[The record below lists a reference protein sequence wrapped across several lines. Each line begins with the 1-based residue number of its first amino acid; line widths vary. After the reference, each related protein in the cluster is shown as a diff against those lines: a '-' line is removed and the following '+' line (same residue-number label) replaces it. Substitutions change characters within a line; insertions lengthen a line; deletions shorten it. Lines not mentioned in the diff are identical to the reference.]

1 MQFRAKQIAPPKDWV
16 TFENLC
22 HAIFK
27 VVWKDPLAQKNGRL
41 GQAQHGV
48 DVFNS
53 PTALRGTFHG
63 VQCKGKEAAY
73 GSKPTITELR
83 KEILK
88 AEGFKPALTHWIF
101 ATTAPSDAVLQQAAR
116 EISVARR
123 SQGKFTVDVLGWDE
137 ILALLAEAP
146 NVIEEFYPEHSDNM
160 PAVLET
166 LRALPSR
173 DETARLIRA
182 IEKLGAAVDLDQTM
196 RTRPRGAWQAVLFDR
211 SRDLGPALLGLPLGP
226 SDAVACPRLLEAD
239 MLVAQLKTAFAARIV
254 GEPGVGKSIG
264 SYQAALTLTANG
276 YEVLR
281 LDDPQ
286 ARDIR
291 LEQAEPRRRRL
302 FLIDDAH
309 LMPSHV
315 LKALE
320 QDATADSLVLSTH
333 SASEKTVA
341 YRGSIVVDPKRAV
354 KTIAAALRG
363 NLPNTLRAVR
373 RADDQIGE
381 HMLADDL
388 VQRIDHAENTAD
400 RPWQFCFILGG
411 GWRRAGQAADSARA
425 ARADIVLA
433 VVALHQL
440 ASRDARTPS
449 SVIAGLCRDAG
460 MEAATVH
467 QALTW
472 LKVERLILSTND
484 CRCPHQRFAAV
495 VLKQILAARDK
506 EERLLIGTIANN
518 ILGSKNY
525 PLAGL
530 RVLLHELR
538 FPDPRYVW
546 AWLVQSTTVS
556 AVAARCWEI
565 ETGEERLDAALTL
578 VELAGYSTNWSRDF
592 IADHVELFAR
602 WISESGNSGY
612 GLGQLLTS
620 VSRADADLAKAIVS
634 ASDPVA
640 VAQSYSQVTTETVY
654 AMCELALS
662 IRNVGAA
669 TWNANMLTAL
679 DRAALLQ
686 IVERWTFPEHV
697 SLVSRLCYS
706 MTAWDEDLALT
717 MVERFVPAMQ
727 RALTRN
733 AFEGFESLDDLPMHV
748 LRIFDPLRVF
758 IGQHRPDKRRWAIGR
773 SMCATID
780 PATVASQLSTVRKRD
795 FQTAASFLIFLSKC
809 SPKKFLSV
817 VSHVDWTWLASAIG
831 DDWANLPH
839 ETEVLLGVLS
849 SQRQTQAMVTSFL
862 AQNLDRIVKLPPR
875 LALIAPEVA
884 IQHIER
890 GREIRLASHHMDWRY
905 GGIALAVIA
914 DTRPELV
921 EVASSPY
928 ERNLTND
935 FSAPNS
941 SFIDGAALFIWVLR
955 NRAPQ
960 LLTRVLT
967 QLNVDEAERGL
978 ADCFAKGGEPG
989 RAAALL
995 VDAALEIPGKIGDM
1009 AKRLRTR
1016 FPAASRPSEKPPI
1029 MGFRRA
1035 GRSRTKQ

>member
-73 GSKPTITELR
+73 GSKATISELEA
-83 KEILK
+83 EILK

-116 EISVARR
+116 EISVER
-123 SQGKFTVDVLGWDE
+123 SSQSKFTIDVLGWDE
-137 ILALLAEAP
+137 IQALLADAP
-146 NVIEEFYPEHSDNM
+146 NVIDEFYPEHSDNM
-160 PAVLET
+160 PAVLEA

-173 DETARLIRA
+173 DETARIVRM
-182 IEKLGAAVDLDQTM
+182 IEKLGAAVDLDQTI
-196 RTRPRGAWQAVLFDR
+196 RARPRGVWQAVSFDR

-226 SDAVACPRLLEAD
+226 SDAIACPRLLEAD
-239 MLVAQLKTAFAARIV
+239 LLVAQLKMAFAARIV

-264 SYQAALTLTANG
+264 SYQAALTLAAHG

-286 ARDIR
+286 AQDVR
-291 LEQAEPRRRRL
+291 LEQAEPRIRRL

-309 LMPSHV
+309 LMSSQV

-320 QDATADSLVLSTH
+320 HDATADSLVLSTH
-333 SASEKTVA
+333 SASEKTAA

-354 KTIAAALRG
+354 TTIAAALRG
-363 NLPNTLRAVR
+363 DLPNTLRAVR
-373 RADDQIGE
+373 RADDHIGE
-381 HMLADDL
+381 HMMAEDL
-388 VQRIDHAENTAD
+388 VQRIDHAENTSD

-411 GWRRAGQAADSARA
+411 GWRRAGRAADSARA
-425 ARADIVLA
+425 AHADIVLA

-440 ASRDARTPS
+440 TSRDARTPS
-449 SVIAGLCRDAG
+449 SVIAALCRDAG
-460 MEAATVH
+460 MEAATIH
-467 QALTW
+467 RALTW
-472 LKVERLILSTND
+472 LEGERLLLSTAD

-518 ILGSKNY
+518 ILCNRNY

-538 FPDPRYVW
+538 FPDPKYIW
-546 AWLVQSTTVS
+546 AGLVQPTTVS

-578 VELAGYSTNWSRDF
+578 AELVGYSTSWSRDF
-592 IADHVELFAR
+592 IAGHVEQLAR
-602 WISESGNSGY
+602 WISAPGNTGY
-612 GLGQLLTS
+612 GLGQLLSS
-620 VSRADADLAKAIVS
+620 VSQADADLAKEIIS
-634 ASDPVA
+634 SSDPVA
-640 VAQSYSQVTTETVY
+640 VAQSYSQVTPET
-654 AMCELALS
+654 AFGMCELMLR
-662 IRNVGAA
+662 IGNVRKE
-669 TWNANMLTAL
+669 TWNAQMLGAL
-679 DRAALLQ
+679 DPAALLQ
-686 IVERWTFPEHV
+686 IVERWTLPEHV
-697 SLVSRLCYS
+697 FLVSRLCYS
-706 MTAWDEDLALT
+706 MTVWDEDLALT
-717 MVERFVPAMQ
+717 MVERFVPAVQ
-727 RALTRN
+727 RALARN

-748 LRIFDPLRVF
+748 LRIYDPLGIFV
-758 IGQHRPDKRRWAIGR
+758 GKHRPDKRRWAIGR
-773 SMCATID
+773 SMCANID
-780 PATVASQLSTVRKRD
+780 SATVASQLSTVRKRD

-817 VSHVDWTWLASAIG
+817 VLQVDWTWLASAIG

-849 SQRQTQAMVTSFL
+849 SQRQTQAMVASFL
-862 AQNLDRIVKLPPR
+862 LQNMDRIVKLPPR
-875 LALIAPEVA
+875 LVLIAPEVA

-890 GREIRLASHHMDWRY
+890 GRQIRLASYHMDWRY

-921 EVASSPY
+921 EVASSPF
-928 ERNLTND
+928 ESD
-935 FSAPNS
+935 FAKHFSAPNS
-941 SFIDGAALFIWVLR
+941 SFLDGAAFFIWVLGE
-955 NRAPQ
+955 RAPQ

-967 QLNVDEAERGL
+967 QLNVEEAERGL
-978 ADCFAKGGEPG
+978 AGCFAKGGEPG
-989 RAAALL
+989 KAAALL
-995 VDAALEIPGKIGDM
+995 VGAALSIPGKVGDM

-1016 FPAASRPSEKPPI
+1016 FPAASHPSENPPAV
-1029 MGFRRA
+1029 GFRPGGRRRA
-1035 GRSRTKQ
+1035 KH